1 MKAPFSGPRRPSAS
15 RRLPNIAIWPRACS
29 SAPTQRFLPELI
41 KRHTSTSSGGEYVE
55 SINQLRR
62 LVIAMRTYEQMS
74 IFMAPLLGRGM
85 YHRMKELGPS
95 ERSEI
100 YQRLQRVRI
109 ERAKVLEAI
118 IDGERLRLSQ
128 SDPTIQS
135 LGPSRQILA
144 AIQAIEQKRNADAA
158 KPGSQLTSED
168 LTTIKTKLCAFS
180 DIAKTIAAM
189 GIVAK
194 VVLPLRFL
202 YWAFGIGSC
211 P

>member
-1 MKAPFSGPRRPSAS
+1 
-15 RRLPNIAIWPRACS
+15 
-29 SAPTQRFLPELI
+29 
-41 KRHTSTSSGGEYVE
+41 
-55 SINQLRR
+55 
-62 LVIAMRTYEQMS
+62 
-74 IFMAPLLGRGM
+74 MAPLLGRGM